1 MSQRQIKAPK
11 RYGFDN
17 IVIYAL
23 QVVEE
28 IDSFKSTT
36 YQEAISHS
44 EVEDWIM
51 AMNEGSFNPY
61 ILGHLDQFLYLGQFC
76 NFACIK

>member
-51 AMNEGSFNPY
+51 AMNEDMESLHKNQTQDLVELPK
-61 ILGHLDQFLYLGQFC
+61 DR
-76 NFACIK
+76 